1 MKFFPLDRV
10 RLLPGPFSDAVRVD
24 LDYVMGLD
32 PDRLL
37 APFLREAGLPA
48 VAESY
53 GNWEDSGLDGHTA
66 GHYLSALALLWAATG
81 DPAPRERLEAAV
93 AELARAQEAL
103 GTGYVGGVPGGAAL
117 FASLRGGVESARRL
131 GSSAHWVPWY
141 NLHKTFQ
148 GLIDAHVVA
157 GIGAAFDVVT
167 RLADWWLEIAADLDD
182 DTFETMLEVEFGGMN
197 DAFAQL
203 AALTG
208 RDDYA
213 TMARRFAHRAL
224 LDPLLDR
231 RDALTGLHANTQIPK
246 AVGYA
251 TTAAVTGDADL
262 LAAADFFW
270 RTVALRRTVAFGGN
284 SVREHFHDADDFTPM
299 IEDREGPESCNT
311 YNMLK
316 LTRAL
321 AEAKLRPEHLD
332 FAERALFNHV
342 LASQHPERGGF
353 VYFTSMRPRHYR
365 NYSARDLGFW
375 CCVGTGMEVQATHAE
390 FVFGTE
396 DDALAVNLF
405 VPAELDT
412 PEFGGRVRLETGF
425 PFDDAVRL
433 TLLLDHPRRF
443 PLRLRRPGWGEL
455 ADVEVNGQTLAGE
468 GVPGALLLD
477 REWRPGD
484 VVTFRAPLELRTERL
499 PDGSPWQA
507 YLAGPIVL
515 AARAG
520 TDHLIGLVADDSRMG
535 HIAQGALRGFGDLP
549 IVADGVPDRA
559 AEEATGRIA
568 DDAISQ
574 ASGDRLLTFQVPAL
588 DPPGA
593 PIALEPFAHLHDAR
607 YTVYW
612 PVADGD
618 VTARRAALIRQD
630 EDLSL
635 DSRTIDKVALGEQ
648 QPESDHAFRGT
659 RTQTGLTGDRRWRS
673 TTDRMAVTLNREPA
687 NWGRLAVTYLPAA
700 SPTRV
705 VVSVAGHVV
714 GEESFGPQEGVLTG
728 EYDLLDALTTA
739 APDRVEV
746 EFAAARGLPTPGI
759 AAVRLLR

>member
-1 MKFFPLDRV
+1 MKFFPLDRI
-10 RLLPGPFSDAVRVD
+10 RLLPGPFADAIRID
-24 LDYVMGLD
+24 LDYVMGLH

-48 VAESY
+48 KAASY

-66 GHYLSALALLWAATG
+66 GHYLSALALLWAATAES
-81 DPAPRERLEAAV
+81 APKARLDAMV
-93 AELARAQEAL
+93 AELARAQDAL

-117 FASLRGGVESARRL
+117 FASLAGGVEAARRL

-148 GLIDAHVVA
+148 GLIDAHVIA
-157 GIGAAFDVVT
+157 GSNAALAVIV

-182 DTFETMLEVEFGGMN
+182 ETFEAMLDTEFGGMN

-208 RDDYA
+208 CEDCA
-213 TMARRFAHRAL
+213 AMARRFSHRAI

-251 TTAAVTGDADL
+251 TTAAVADDEAL
-262 LAAADFFW
+262 RGAADFFW
-270 RTVALRRTVAFGGN
+270 RTVVERRTVAFGGN
-284 SVREHFHDADDFTPM
+284 SVREHFHDAGDFTPV

-321 AEAKLRPEHLD
+321 AEAELRPEHLD

-375 CCVGTGMEVQATHAE
+375 CCVGTGMEVQAKHGE
-390 FVFGTE
+390 FVFGIE

-405 VPAELDT
+405 VPAELNA

-425 PFDDAVRL
+425 PFDDVVRL
-433 TLLLDHPRRF
+433 TLLLDAPHRF
-443 PLRLRRPGWGEL
+443 PLRLRVPGWGAL
-455 ADVEVNGQTLAGE
+455 VDVVINGESVVGE
-468 GVPGALLLD
+468 GTPGALLLD
-477 REWRPGD
+477 REWTPGD
-484 VVTFRAPLELRTERL
+484 VVSFRVPLTPRAERL
-499 PDGSPWQA
+499 PNGSPWQA

-520 TDHLIGLVADDSRMG
+520 TDHLAGLMADDSRMG
-535 HIAQGALRGFGDLP
+535 HIAQGALMGFGDLP
-549 IVADGVPDRA
+549 IVADGATDIV
-559 AEEATGRIA
+559 ETGR
-568 DDAISQ
+568 
-574 ASGDRLLTFQVPAL
+574 LTYRVPAL

-593 PIALEPFAHLHDAR
+593 TIDLEPFAHLHDAR

-612 PVADGD
+612 PVADGE
-618 VTARRAALIRQD
+618 VAARRAGLVTQD
-630 EDLSL
+630 EGVSL
-635 DSRTIDKVALGEQ
+635 DARTIDKVALGEQ
-648 QPESDHAFRGT
+648 QPESDHGFRGT
-659 RTQTGLTGDRRWRS
+659 ATEVGLTGDRRWRS
-673 TTDRMAVTLNREPA
+673 TRASMGVRLRREENP
-687 NWGRLAVTYLPAA
+687 WCRLAVSYVTAGPG
-700 SPTRV
+700 RV
-705 VVSVAGHVV
+705 VVTVAGHVV
-714 GEESFGPQEGVLTG
+714 GEETFDSAGEWLTG
-728 EYDLLDALTTA
+728 EYDVTEALHAHTGDTV
-739 APDRVEV
+739 DV
-746 EFAAARGLPTPGI
+746 EFSAADGLPTPGV
-759 AAVRLLR
+759 ATVRLLR

>member
-81 DPAPRERLEAAV
+81 DPAPRERLEAVV
-93 AELARAQEAL
+93 AELARAQEAA

-117 FASLRGGVESARRL
+117 FASLHDGAEAARRL

-148 GLIDAHVVA
+148 GLIDAHTVA
-157 GIGAAFDVVT
+157 GSQAALDVVT
-167 RLADWWLEIAADLDD
+167 RLADWWLDIAATIDD
-182 DTFETMLEVEFGGMN
+182 ETFETMLDTEFGGMN
-197 DAFAQL
+197 DALAQL

-213 TMARRFAHRAL
+213 AMARRFSHRAL

-251 TTAAVTGDADL
+251 TTAAVTGDAEI

-270 RTVALRRTVAFGGN
+270 RTVVDRRTVAIGGN
-284 SVREHFHDADDFTPM
+284 SVREHFHDTGDFAPM

-342 LASQHPERGGF
+342 LASQHPDRGGF

-375 CCVGTGMEVQATHAE
+375 CCVGTGVE
-390 FVFGTE
+390 G
-396 DDALAVNLF
+396 DALAVNLF

-412 PEFGGRVRLETGF
+412 PEFEGRVRLETGF

-468 GVPGALLLD
+468 GVPGALLYE
-477 REWRPGD
+477 REWQPGD
-484 VVTFRAPLELRTERL
+484 VVTFRVPLTPRAERL

-507 YLAGPIVL
+507 YLAGPMVL

-520 TDHLIGLVADDSRMG
+520 TEHLAGLVADDSRMG
-535 HIAQGALRGFGDLP
+535 HIAQGALKGFGDLP
-549 IVADGVPDRA
+549 IVADGVADVVGTGPLAFRA
-559 AEEATGRIA
+559 
-568 DDAISQ
+568 
-574 ASGDRLLTFQVPAL
+574 VAL

-593 PIALEPFAHLHDAR
+593 TIDLEPFAHLHDAR

-612 PVADGD
+612 PVVDGG
-618 VTARRAALIRQD
+618 VAARRERLLAQD
-630 EDLSL
+630 EGVSL

-648 QPESDHAFRGT
+648 QPESDHGFRGT
-659 RTQTGLTGDRRWRS
+659 ATEVGLSGDRRWRS
-673 TTDRMAVTLNREPA
+673 TRETMAVTLRRDENR
-687 NWGRLAVTYLPAA
+687 WCRLAVGYVTSGAG
-700 SPTRV
+700 RV
-705 VVSVAGHVV
+705 VVTVAGRVV
-714 GEESFGPQEGVLTG
+714 GEESFDSVGELLTG
-728 EYDLLDALTTA
+728 EYDVTEALGMHSGDTV
-739 APDRVEV
+739 DV
-746 EFAAARGLPTPGI
+746 EFSSPDGLPTPGI
-759 AAVRLLR
+759 ATIRLLR